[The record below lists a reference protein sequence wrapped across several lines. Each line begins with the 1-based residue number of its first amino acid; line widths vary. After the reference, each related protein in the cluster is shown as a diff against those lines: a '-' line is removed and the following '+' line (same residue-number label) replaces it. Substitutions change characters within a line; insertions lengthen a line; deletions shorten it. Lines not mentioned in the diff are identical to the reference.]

1 MCVETTS
8 SFLEL
13 IIIAWSIP
21 EERSTSSS
29 DSQQAHSELEQ
40 HNHKSEYPP
49 PLPYNIP
56 ALSSEITIVQKEKTL
71 QGLSTFLPGGSWD
84 KRLIPAW
91 RQVI

>member
-40 HNHKSEYPP
+40 HSHKSEYPP
-49 PLPYNIP
+49 PLHCNIP
-56 ALSSEITIVQKEKTL
+56 ALSSEISIFQKEKHYKGCQHSCLVLPGTR
-71 QGLSTFLPGGSWD
+71 GSFLPGD
-84 KRLIPAW
+84 K
-91 RQVI
+91 